1 VEGESSGLC
10 DSLHLGVGR
19 LPYIFAVRPVDD
31 DRAVP
36 LGGGAGQVGRLQL
49 AGDGKVRRNAS
60 ELGHVGAT
68 LTWLAWEARF
78 RALAASRFGA
88 HQDVGMLA
96 LAVRRLLVAIPT
108 LIAIVAAA
116 FLLMK
121 AAPGGPFTAERQ
133 LQPEI
138 EQRLKAK
145 FGLDL
150 PVEQQLV
157 RYLFGSE
164 EGGGL
169 VRGDFGPSMTYKD
182 KTVLDIIAEGAPT
195 SAILGFGAM
204 VLALFVGG
212 SLGIIAA
219 LRQNKIQDYAVMALA
234 IAGVCLPPLVVGP
247 VMQLFFGVQLGILPS
262 QGLHRDEF
270 GVIYLLLPII
280 TLSLPL
286 VAIISRLMRAS
297 MIEALRSN
305 AIRTARA
312 KGLPEMQVILRHA
325 LPIALLPIVSYVG
338 PALAGVMA
346 GSFVIETVYQL
357 PGIGK
362 QFVYAAGQRDYTLV
376 MGVVL
381 IYSFLI
387 ILLNLGAD
395 LMYRVLDPR
404 ARTA

>member
-1 VEGESSGLC
+1 
-10 DSLHLGVGR
+10 
-19 LPYIFAVRPVDD
+19 
-31 DRAVP
+31 
-36 LGGGAGQVGRLQL
+36 
-49 AGDGKVRRNAS
+49 
-60 ELGHVGAT
+60 
-68 LTWLAWEARF
+68 
-78 RALAASRFGA
+78 
-88 HQDVGMLA
+88 MLA
-96 LAVRRLLVAIPT
+96 LTVRRLLVAIPT

-121 AAPGGPFTAERQ
+121 AAPGGPFTTERQ

-150 PVEQQLV
+150 PIEQQLA

-182 KTVLDIIAEGAPT
+182 KTVIDIIAEGAPT

-204 VLALFVGG
+204 LFALLVGG
-212 SLGIIAA
+212 GLGIIAA

-247 VMQLFFGVQLGILPS
+247 VFQLLFGVQWGILPS

-270 GVIYLLLPII
+270 GLIYLILPII
-280 TLSLPL
+280 TLALPL
-286 VAIISRLMRAS
+286 IAIVSRLMRAS

-312 KGLPEMQVILRHA
+312 KGLPETQVILRHA

-387 ILLNLGAD
+387 ISLNLAAD
-395 LMYRVLDPR
+395 IMYRVLDPR

>member
-1 VEGESSGLC
+1 
-10 DSLHLGVGR
+10 
-19 LPYIFAVRPVDD
+19 
-31 DRAVP
+31 
-36 LGGGAGQVGRLQL
+36 
-49 AGDGKVRRNAS
+49 
-60 ELGHVGAT
+60 
-68 LTWLAWEARF
+68 
-78 RALAASRFGA
+78 
-88 HQDVGMLA
+88 MLA
-96 LAVRRLLVAIPT
+96 LAVRRLIVAIPT
-108 LIAIVAAA
+108 LVAIVAAA

-138 EQRLKAK
+138 EQRLKQK

-150 PVEQQLV
+150 PVHEQLG
-157 RYLFGSE
+157 RYLA
-164 EGGGL
+164 GL
-169 VRGDFGPSMTYKD
+169 ARGDFGPSMTYKD
-182 KTVLDIIAEGAPT
+182 KSVLDIIVEGAPT
-195 SAILGFGAM
+195 SAILGLGSMA
-204 VLALFVGG
+204 LALGLGG
-212 SLGIIAA
+212 LLGVMAA
-219 LRQNKIQDYAVMALA
+219 LRQNKVQDYAVMALA
-234 IAGVCLPPLVVGP
+234 IVGVCLPPLVVGP
-247 VMQLFFGVQLGILPS
+247 IMQLYFGIEWELLPS

-270 GVIYLLLPII
+270 GLAYLILPIV

-286 VAIISRLMRAS
+286 IAIVSRLMRAS

-312 KGLPEMQVILRHA
+312 KGLPESQVIWRHA
-325 LPIALLPIVSYVG
+325 LPIAMLPIVSYAG

-362 QFVYAAGQRDYTLV
+362 QFVYAAQQRDYTLV

-395 LMYRVLDPR
+395 IMYRVLDPR
-404 ARTA
+404 ARQA